1 MKLQFSIQW
10 SYAGRTPEG
19 TPAEES
25 AYYTGAE
32 QDQSMQARLDNKHS
46 GVALGL
52 PQRSRHTASSH
63 SSDRPPDCA
72 NRDAQ
77 FGGALGMTPA
87 DRE

>member
-32 QDQSMQARLDNKHS
+32 QDQSMQARLIS
-46 GVALGL
+46 IQGVALGL
-52 PQRSRHTASSH
+52 PQRSRHTPARILATVRPIVRIETPNSAAH
-63 SSDRPPDCA
+63 SA
-72 NRDAQ
+72 
-77 FGGALGMTPA
+77 
-87 DRE
+87 